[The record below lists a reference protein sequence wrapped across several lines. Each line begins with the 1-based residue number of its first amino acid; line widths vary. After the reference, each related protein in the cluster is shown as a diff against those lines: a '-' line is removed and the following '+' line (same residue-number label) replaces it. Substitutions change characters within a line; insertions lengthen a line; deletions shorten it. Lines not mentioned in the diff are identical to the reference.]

1 MSSETQF
8 YVLIETSGSHVAHD
22 QEKLTQFLESAMQLG
37 LVDDGVMAENLTQV
51 LLLFSLL
58 LKFLILC

>member
-1 MSSETQF
+1 M
-8 YVLIETSGSHVAHD
+8 AHD

-51 LLLFSLL
+51 FLFLLLFFLL